1 MTLQNLSGPIIGAV
15 IGYCTNYIAVKM
27 LFYPRNEVRIGG
39 HKLPFT
45 PGAIPKGKP
54 RLAKTVGHVVANT
67 LLTEEDIRQKI
78 LSPETEEAVMDKVM
92 AELSSKIYVEMGR
105 VCSTYEEYGDL
116 KATLSDAF
124 TDQIMDSIGKI
135 DLKHTVVTE
144 AGRVIKEKVS
154 GTMLAMFLSDEMLN
168 SFIQPVGAEL
178 ENYIA
183 LNGRDFVQKEVNEKI
198 MVFEQ
203 KSILDLCREMNLQE
217 EKIRDTVRSIY
228 RSASADAVNGV
239 LKNVDISAMI
249 EDKINDMK
257 TEELEK
263 VVLTVMKKELDTI
276 VNLGALIGLILGC
289 LNTILS
295 YIPFH

>member
-78 LSPETEEAVMDKVM
+78 LSPETEEAVIDKVM
-92 AELSSKIYVEMGR
+92 AELSGKIYVEMGR

-276 VNLGALIGLILGC
+276 VNLGALIGLILGS
-289 LNTILS
+289 LNTIL
-295 YIPFH
+295 

>member
-92 AELSSKIYVEMGR
+92 AELSSKIYVEMSR

-116 KATLSDAF
+116 KANLSDAF
-124 TDQIMDSIGKI
+124 TDQIMDSISKI

-183 LNGRDFVQKEVNEKI
+183 QNGRDFVQKEVNEKI

-217 EKIRDTVRSIY
+217 EKIRDSVRSIY

-276 VNLGALIGLILGC
+276 VNLGALIGLILGS
-289 LNTILS
+289 LNTIL
-295 YIPFH
+295 

>member
-1 MTLQNLSGPIIGAV
+1 MMEVTKEQIAKGVAKFIQEDMIPHISDSGMQLILGVTAGAAETSPNILVKLLS
-15 IGYCTNYIAVKM
+15 N
-27 LFYPRNEVRIGG
+27 
-39 HKLPFT
+39 
-45 PGAIPKGKP
+45 
-54 RLAKTVGHVVANT
+54 
-67 LLTEEDIRQKI
+67 
-78 LSPETEEAVMDKVM
+78 
-92 AELSSKIYVEMGR
+92 
-105 VCSTYEEYGDL
+105 
-116 KATLSDAF
+116 
-124 TDQIMDSIGKI
+124 
-135 DLKHTVVTE
+135 
-144 AGRVIKEKVS
+144 
-154 GTMLAMFLSDEMLN
+154 EMLD
-168 SFIQPVGAEL
+168 SFIQPVGVEL

-183 LNGRDFVQKEVNEKI
+183 ENGRDFVQKEVNEKI

-276 VNLGALIGLILGC
+276 VNLGALIGLILGS
-289 LNTILS
+289 LNTIL
-295 YIPFH
+295 

>member
-78 LSPETEEAVMDKVM
+78 LSPETEEAVIDKVM
-92 AELSSKIYVEMGR
+92 AELSGKIYVEMGR

-116 KATLSDAF
+116 KANLSDAF

-135 DLKHTVVTE
+135 DFQNTIATE
-144 AGRVIKEKVS
+144 AGKIIKEKVN

-178 ENYIA
+178 ENYITE
-183 LNGRDFVQKEVNEKI
+183 NGRDFVQKEVNEKI

-239 LKNVDISAMI
+239 LKNVDISTMI
-249 EDKINDMK
+249 EDKINEMK

-263 VVLTVMKKELDTI
+263 MVLTVMKKELDTI
-276 VNLGALIGLILGC
+276 VNLGALIGLILGS
-289 LNTILS
+289 LNTIL
-295 YIPFH
+295 

>member
-92 AELSSKIYVEMGR
+92 AELSGKIYVEMGR

-276 VNLGALIGLILGC
+276 VNLGALIGLILGS
-289 LNTILS
+289 LNTIL
-295 YIPFH
+295 

>member
-78 LSPETEEAVMDKVM
+78 LSPETEEAVVDKIM
-92 AELSSKIYVEMGR
+92 AELSKKIYVEMGR

-116 KATLSDAF
+116 KANLSDAF

-276 VNLGALIGLILGC
+276 VNLGALIGLILGS
-289 LNTILS
+289 LNTIL
-295 YIPFH
+295 

>member
-78 LSPETEEAVMDKVM
+78 LSPETEEAVIDKVM
-92 AELSSKIYVEMGR
+92 AELSGKIYVEMGR

-116 KATLSDAF
+116 KANLSDAF

-276 VNLGALIGLILGC
+276 VNLGALIGLILGG
-289 LNTILS
+289 LNTIL
-295 YIPFH
+295 